1 MHKLL
6 GFIFALFLLN
16 SNQVFSNPQLGNNK
30 DTLEQ
35 QTSEDKERAEMSEY
49 VKHHTQDVHDFH
61 IFSDNSEG
69 KHYGFPLPVILWD
82 NGLHVFMSSK
92 FEHGHKVVNSKG
104 SYYKLD
110 DHGKIYRTDASGDLK
125 LNAHGHPTV
134 AAPLDLSITKNV
146 FVTLIMACV
155 LFFLFR
161 SVAKSYKSSLAPTG
175 AAKFLEPL
183 VLFIRDD
190 IAIPN
195 IGHKHYKK
203 YMVYLL
209 TVFFFIWTLNL
220 VGMTPLGVN
229 VTGNIAVTF
238 TLAILTFIITQ
249 TTANGNYWKH
259 IFWMP
264 GVPVP
269 MKIIL
274 APIELLGV
282 FIKPFALMIRLY
294 ANMLAG
300 HIVLGSL
307 ISLLFVFHNWGA
319 KGAFLGLTLFLN
331 IIELLVAFLQA
342 YIFTMLTALYF
353 GFAVEEHDEHH

>member
-16 SNQVFSNPQLGNNK
+16 SNQVFSNPQLENNK
-30 DTLEQ
+30 DTLE

-92 FEHGHKVVNSKG
+92 FEHGHKVVKSKG

-161 SVAKSYKSSLAPTG
+161 SVAKSYKSSLVPTG